1 MRALAALIV
10 FLFISST
17 VSGCLSNE
25 SSEELSSSSILDEI
39 CPDGFANNTWY
50 HFPNSTNILSID
62 NDVLNSILIGENVPV
77 CAKGTYYGIG
87 VSTFEPT
94 IGITSAAVSYTH
106 LTLPTKRIV

>member
-1 MRALAALIV
+1 MRTIAALIV

-17 VSGCLSNE
+17 VSGCLSNK
-25 SSEELSSSSILDEI
+25 SSEELLSSSILDEI

-77 CAKGTYYGIG
+77 CAKGPYYGIG

-94 IGITSAAVSYTH
+94 IGITSAD
-106 LTLPTKRIV
+106 TLFMNSF